1 MFKVFALL
9 TLLASSAV
17 HAQTSLQTDLP
28 LNYLAQV
35 HPDAEQRPLVVFL
48 HGYGSNEADLIGM
61 KFQLPPQYNY
71 LSVQAPMALGE
82 GRFQWFRKKGEGA
95 YNGETDD
102 LKVASQKLRAF
113 IVAAAQK
120 YHAQPDKV
128 YLIGFSQGAMM
139 TYEVVLRQP
148 AAVGGIAALSGRV
161 LPVLKSE
168 LKSEQQHPPLAIFIG
183 HGTADDRV
191 PYSGATAAK
200 ELLEKLDYK
209 PAFHAYPG
217 VGHSISAAEL
227 RDLNDWLQR
236 LNP

>member
-1 MFKVFALL
+1 MLKVFTLL
-9 TLLASSAV
+9 TLLASTAV
-17 HAQTSLQTDLP
+17 QAQTSLQTDLP

-35 HPDAEQRPLVVFL
+35 HPDAEQRPLVIFL

-61 KFQLPPQYNY
+61 KFQLPKQYNY

-102 LKVASQKLRAF
+102 LQASGQKLRKF
-113 IVAAAQK
+113 VAQAAQK
-120 YHAQPDKV
+120 YHASPDKV

-139 TYEVVLRQP
+139 TYEVGLRP
-148 AAVGGIAALSGRV
+148 PVAVGGIAALSGRL
-161 LPVLKSE
+161 LPVLKTE
-168 LKSEQQHPPLAIFIG
+168 LQAQQQPLPLKIFIG

-191 PYSGATAAK
+191 PYRDGTEANA
-200 ELLEKLDYK
+200 LLQKLAYK
-209 PAFHAYPG
+209 PEFHAYPG
-217 VGHSISAAEL
+217 VGHSISSAEL
-227 RDLNDWLQR
+227 RDLNAWLQQ

>member
-1 MFKVFALL
+1 MLKVFALL

-17 HAQTSLQTDLP
+17 QAQTSLQSDLP

-35 HPDAEQRPLVVFL
+35 HPDTEWRPLVIFL

-82 GRFQWFRKKGEGA
+82 GRFQWFRKKGDGA
-95 YNGETDD
+95 YNGESDD
-102 LKVASQKLRAF
+102 LKASSQKLRAF
-113 IVAAAQK
+113 IAAAAQK
-120 YHAQPDKV
+120 YHARPDKV

-139 TYEVVLRQP
+139 TYEVGLRQP

-161 LPVLKSE
+161 LPVLKNE
-168 LKSEQQHPPLAIFIG
+168 LKTDPPPASLAIFIG

-191 PYSGATAAK
+191 PYSGGTEADA
-200 ELLEKLDYK
+200 LLQRLAYQ
-209 PAFHAYPG
+209 PQFHAYPG

-227 RDLNDWLQR
+227 RDLNGWLQT

>member
-1 MFKVFALL
+1 MLKVFALL

-17 HAQTSLQTDLP
+17 QAQVTLQSDLP
-28 LNYLAQV
+28 LKYLEQV
-35 HPDAEQRPLVVFL
+35 HPDAESRPLVIFL

-61 KFQLPPQYNY
+61 KFQLPAQYNY

-82 GRFQWFRKKGEGA
+82 GRYQWFRKKGEGA

-102 LKVASQKLRAF
+102 LKVSGRKLRDF
-113 IVAAAQK
+113 IAQAAKK
-120 YHAQPDKV
+120 YHASPDKV

-139 TYEVVLRQP
+139 TYEVGLRSP
-148 AAVGGIAALSGRV
+148 LAVGGIAALSGRL
-161 LPVLKSE
+161 LPVLKGE
-168 LKSEQQHPPLAIFIG
+168 LKAGHPPLALNIFIG

-191 PYSGATAAK
+191 PYRDGTEANA
-200 ELLEKLDYK
+200 LLQTLDYK
-209 PAFHAYPG
+209 PQFHAYPG

-227 RDLNDWLQR
+227 RDLNGWLQQ